1 MWAIAMSTFKEVYR
15 KRIVHVVGVLTVLYW
30 GLLGFVLYLQPR
42 ELAAETSLINA
53 LVNVSSL
60 ISILGFYLSSMLLAF
75 LTVMLSVGII
85 SSEVED
91 GTVLTLLT
99 KPIPRR
105 DYVLG
110 KFIGVSLMI
119 ILYALILFV
128 MLNLFALV
136 AKQNFFQIFGTM
148 AMLKG
153 FGLFALQPLCIAA
166 LAVFGSSIF
175 KTVNNGIFVIA
186 LYILGIIGGI
196 MEQIGSLT
204 NVPDLTTYGILV
216 SLISPFE
223 VIYRKMISTIFA
235 DLGGFTA
242 MLGMGG
248 SGMGTTS
255 TEPSNTM
262 LIYILLYM
270 GTMLL
275 LAVKRIN
282 KRDLS

>member
-15 KRIVHVVGVLTVLYW
+15 KRIVHVVGILTLIYW
-30 GLLGFVLYLQPR
+30 AILGFVLYLQPR
-42 ELAAETSLINA
+42 EIVQETSLISA

-75 LTVMLSVGII
+75 LTVMLSVGVI

-110 KFIGVSLMI
+110 KFVGVTLMI
-119 ILYALILFV
+119 VLYALILFV
-128 MLNLFALV
+128 MLNIFAIV
-136 AKQNFFQIFGTM
+136 GQQNFFQVFGTV

-153 FGLFALQPLCIAA
+153 FLLFTLQPLCIAA

-175 KTVNNGIFVIA
+175 KTVNNGIFVIS
-186 LYILGIIGGI
+186 LYMLGIIGGI
-196 MEQIGSLT
+196 MEQIGSLA
-204 NVPDLTTYGILV
+204 NLPDLTTYGILV

-248 SGMGTTS
+248 SGMGSTS
-255 TEPSNTM
+255 TEPSNMM
-262 LIYILLYM
+262 LIYVLIYM
-270 GTMLL
+270 SAMLFM
-275 LAVKRIN
+275 AVKRMN
-282 KRDLS
+282 KRDLN

>member
-15 KRIVHVVGVLTVLYW
+15 KRIVHVVGILTIIYW
-30 GLLGFVLYLQPR
+30 AILGFVLYLQPR
-42 ELAAETSLINA
+42 DIVQETSLISA
-53 LVNVSSL
+53 LVNVSAL

-110 KFIGVSLMI
+110 KFIGVALMI
-119 ILYALILFV
+119 VIYALILFI
-128 MLNLFALV
+128 MLNIFAIIGR
-136 AKQNFFQIFGTM
+136 QNFFQVFGTV
-148 AMLKG
+148 AMIKG
-153 FGLFALQPLCIAA
+153 FLLFALQPLCIAA
-166 LAVFGSSIF
+166 LAVFGSTVF
-175 KTVNNGIFVIA
+175 KTVNNGIFVIS
-186 LYILGIIGGI
+186 LYMLGIIGGV

-204 NVPDLTTYGILV
+204 SAPDLTTYGILV

-223 VIYRKMISTIFA
+223 VIYKKMISTIFA
-235 DLGGFTA
+235 DLGGFTS

-248 SGMGTTS
+248 SGMGSSS
-255 TEPSNTM
+255 TEPSNVM
-262 LIYILLYM
+262 LLYVLLYM
-270 GTMLL
+270 GAMLFM
-275 LAVKRIN
+275 AVKRMN
-282 KRDLS
+282 KRDLN